1 MLIIEGCY
9 EQVVPPGGESC
20 TVHRWAVDVTFRML
34 VPSVLLNGKD
44 KKEDATNGKDKKEDA
59 TLLSKPE
66 ILQLGGR

>member
-1 MLIIEGCY
+1 ML
-9 EQVVPPGGESC
+9 PTGGESC

-59 TLLSKPE
+59 TNGKDKKEDATLLSKPE